1 MKNAGF
7 NFVCSAL
14 CKHFCLLNFVRIKNF
29 LNSAQFQLNEQDD
42 RLSAWSDQ
50 AGQTLGFS
58 QALSQS
64 LLFLSTEGTVARTKK
79 KNHANH
85 IHVSFFNFVLPN
97 PQSLKCP
104 HQESSVRHLQM
115 CNATQPE
122 PNHSFLRHLQPFT
135 YIHILPCVQLGH
147 RDVMQNKALF
157 WPGGKRPRDWKCLTL
172 HGTKGKGR

>member
-1 MKNAGF
+1 M
-7 NFVCSAL
+7 CSAL

-79 KNHANH
+79 KK
-85 IHVSFFNFVLPN
+85 SC
-97 PQSLKCP
+97 QP
-104 HQESSVRHLQM
+104 HSRLFLQFRPPKS
-115 CNATQPE
+115 PE
-122 PNHSFLRHLQPFT
+122 PEMSSPGEQCTPSA
-135 YIHILPCVQLGH
+135 
-147 RDVMQNKALF
+147 DV
-157 WPGGKRPRDWKCLTL
+157 
-172 HGTKGKGR
+172 